1 MQAFFLE
8 AEGQG
13 GQRLC
18 IHHDAQ
24 GPEKRG
30 QILYLHPFAEEMNK
44 SRRMAALQARAMAAA
59 GYEVLQIDLLG
70 CGDSSGDFGDASWE
84 AWVAEAVQ
92 ACRWLKAQPQPAP
105 LWIWGLRAGCLLAV
119 DVARRLPS
127 APNLLLVQPPASG
140 KTVLQQFLRLK
151 VAGEML
157 DGSGKGLMAQ
167 LRQALGQGQSVE
179 IAGYRLSAALSTGLE
194 AANLSPIPLSPD
206 QQARLLWLEL
216 ASQQPSEWSPVAAQ
230 TQERWREAGWQLH
243 AEQLAGPAFWQTTE
257 IEEAPALIDSAVRG
271 LLQQASGRVQKACG
285 PLEHCA

>member
-8 AEGQG
+8 AEDQG

-18 IHHDAQ
+18 IHHPAQ
-24 GPEKRG
+24 GPHKRG

-84 AWVAEAVQ
+84 AWVADAAQ
-92 ACRWLKAQPQPAP
+92 ACRWLNAQPRPAP

-119 DVARRLPS
+119 EVARRLAS
-127 APNLLLVQPPASG
+127 APHLLLVQPPVSG

-157 DGSGKGLMAQ
+157 DGSGKGLMAE
-167 LRQALGQGQSVE
+167 LRQALSQGQSVE

-194 AANLSPIPLSPD
+194 AANLSPRPLPPD

-216 ASQQPSEWSPVAAQ
+216 SSQQPSEWSPVAAQ
-230 TQERWREAGWQLH
+230 AQERWREAGWQLH
-243 AEQLAGPAFWQTTE
+243 AEQIAGPAFWQTTE
-257 IEEAPALIDSAVRG
+257 IEDAPALVDGVVRG
-271 LLQQASGRVQKACG
+271 LLQQASGADPKVDQ